1 MTLGKRILSVL
12 LAMLMVFSVLQMG
25 VSALNIA
32 NGENTDGTMTM
43 VDNGEG
49 RYILPEATVT
59 ATPTIRVAT
68 KRAGYGDFVGGSTIV
83 KATPSGV
90 PAITGNYTKEAYS
103 GESPEWPTVT
113 FECDLPL
120 TTDSDKASV
129 QLNCSSISGLTYE
142 VSNPSNNKWVWTI
155 TGGTIAAGNYAD
167 FTVSFNYTHTD
178 KLTGKTETK
187 AYKAYGSSYVDI
199 IAQPAGAYV
208 HSERKNAF
216 HSNTYNEMVYRIL
229 GKNTKGSYYET
240 GTDVGEEN
248 KEKNGSSYFSHGYY
262 DFQLADEF
270 GWSTTAAAFPQ
281 GGMVLLRALGEG
293 NIYFNT
299 GIDRQRPVSSTYI
312 DISKGKALDDESIN
326 LRYSAFNQDD
336 ASGHHHDHDGDY
348 LDQISGIRVFPGEVA
363 WGSDTPNITTAEN
376 EINFGLSADAALPFH
391 NKSTYNTSS
400 PYAITNSE
408 EPGRV
413 YGLNIP
419 FTGTAYANSKDMKT
433 LDNGNKYI
441 AYTFKNCVSAR
452 YYYKTDD
459 RCSDSH
465 TAVNLRF
472 YLYNKAPLRG
482 AIEEALGS
490 ASHIPQNPSFID
502 PQIGLTPQ
510 QWYYDNTN
518 GCWDKYYSALQ
529 TALRVNACYITDQNT
544 INAAADA
551 LDAAVAGLVVKGAD
565 YSLADAA
572 YKRIANLTPANYTAS
587 SWAAVGKA
595 WRAIGVN
602 DSERDLTVF
611 YQPYLNKLIADF
623 NTAIDNLELED
634 ADFTLV
640 DRAEEKV
647 PDDLS
652 VYTDETVAALQ
663 QLITTADSDAFRAKK
678 ITEQDYIDSFAYAIE
693 DAIIAL
699 QYKDADYSQVDALI
713 AEYNSTYAPK
723 KDTYTEETFNAYK
736 AAVLS
741 VMRGLKLDKQ
751 SLVDDMADK
760 ISTARD
766 NLEFKEADYTAVEAA
781 IDAAAMLDSKLYTT
795 ASWKALQDA
804 INGVQ
809 YGLTVD
815 KQSTVDGYAANIN
828 AKIKALIFADGD
840 YSAVQEQVARY
851 NALDKSWYE
860 AAGIS
865 NVQSVING
873 ITYGLKKDKQSQI
886 DTYAANLKAAI
897 DALVLK
903 PANYTEADKQ
913 VARFES
919 LASNKNLYTSAS
931 YSAALAASNVIKQN
945 HDLTIDKQSTVDG
958 YANDLKAAIDNLKFK
973 PGDYSDVNSA
983 VNTANEIIAKADAY
997 SAAYNNNPYYTPATF
1012 NALKSAVNAVVYDL
1026 TVDKQS
1032 QIDGYASAINKAINN
1047 LDNNVADYTAV
1058 NAAKASVPADLDS
1071 GRYVASKVAAV
1082 HNAVNSATAGLLT
1095 DEQDIVDGFATSIN
1109 AAVAALALNGADY
1122 TKVTAA
1128 INSKP
1133 ADLTPYTS
1141 ASVAN
1146 LNNKINAVVYGLLI
1160 DEQSKVD
1167 AFAADIVKAIKD
1179 LELALASYAKV
1190 EAAKAAANAALNASE
1205 AQYYTAES
1213 KQAVKDAIDAVVYD
1227 LPAAQQSQVD
1237 GYAKA
1242 IDSAVA
1248 ALKYNGLNTAPYE
1261 AAVKTF
1267 NGIDK
1272 SIYTDDSVKAV
1283 EDAIAAA
1290 DAIVKKA
1297 DASVKDQAALDSAV
1311 EAINAAI
1318 DALTLKGADYTDV
1331 DKAIDLANAY
1341 AVNKE
1346 LYTNY
1351 DAVEAAVAA
1360 VIRDLAIDKQTD
1372 VDAMAKAINDA
1383 IAALQFKDIDKT
1395 GYEATKRTIPA
1406 DLSIYTADSVKAVN
1420 DQIKAIDEFL
1430 GAEVDIND
1438 QPDLD
1443 EMVAE
1448 LKVKIDELA
1457 KIPAD
1462 YSELKKA
1469 LADFESLNEDDYSN
1483 FSEKKAVYNAAK
1495 DWMSNGTVD
1504 FENQDEV
1511 DAWTDAVKKAM
1522 AELEAASAPE
1532 AYFVAKAGSTTIIN
1546 DGSNFITGLK
1556 TALTLKELKEQFLAY
1571 DGVEVTFTKAS
1582 RSARYYGT
1590 GSTVKVTYADGKV
1603 ETYTI
1608 VIYGDLD
1615 GNGIIDVSDTATA
1628 QLAAVGSPLTA
1639 AQRFAANV
1647 DGVSRVTESDAVVIS
1662 AAAAGKELN
1671 QVDPTM

>member
-32 NGENTDGTMTM
+32 NGENTEGTMTM

-59 ATPTIRVAT
+59 STPTIRVAT
-68 KRAGYGDFVGGSTIV
+68 KTSGYGDFIGGSTIV

-90 PAITGNYTKEAYS
+90 PEITGNYTKEAYA

-113 FECDLPL
+113 FECDLSL
-120 TTDSDKASV
+120 AEDKGSV
-129 QLNCSSISGLTYE
+129 KLESNITGLTYE

-155 TGGTIAAGNYAD
+155 TGGTIAAGNFAD

-208 HSERKNAF
+208 YGYRTKTLTRSGAENH
-216 HSNTYNEMVYRIL
+216 MVYRIL
-229 GKNTKGSYYET
+229 GKNTKGSYFET
-240 GTDVGEEN
+240 GTDVGQTI
-248 KEKNGSSYFSHGYY
+248 KSDTTHFAHGVY
-262 DFQLADEF
+262 DFQRAEEI
-270 GWSTTAAAFPQ
+270 GWGNTAAAYPQ
-281 GGMVLLRALGEG
+281 GGLVLIHSDNGDG
-293 NIYFNT
+293 NKWTNT
-299 GIDRQRPVSSTYI
+299 GVDRQRPVSTTYV
-312 DISKGKALDDESIN
+312 DTSKGKALDEESIN
-326 LRYSAFNQDD
+326 LRFAVFNEYD
-336 ASGHHHDHDGDY
+336 AKSHYGGHDGNY
-348 LDQISGIRVFPGEVA
+348 NASINGFVVLPGEVG
-363 WGSDTPNITTAEN
+363 WDSDSANITTSEN
-376 EINFGLSADAALPFH
+376 ELNFALLSSDTLLIH
-391 NKSTYNTSS
+391 EGSTYNTGS
-400 PYAITNSE
+400 PYAIRNSAD
-408 EPGRV
+408 PSRV
-413 YGLNIP
+413 YGLNVP
-419 FTGTAYANSKDMKT
+419 FKGTAYANSKDIKT

-441 AYTFKNCVSAR
+441 AYTFVNNMYAR
-452 YYYKTDD
+452 YEKASRD
-459 RCSDSH
+459 C
-465 TAVNLRF
+465 AVHSAVDLRF
-472 YLYNKAPLRG
+472 YLYNKAPIRG
-482 AIEEALGS
+482 ALEEALGS
-490 ASHIPQNPSFID
+490 ASHIPQSPSFVD
-502 PQIGLTPQ
+502 PQVGITPQ
-510 QWYYDNTN
+510 EWYYDNTN
-518 GCWDKYYSALQ
+518 GCWDTYLAALKN
-529 TALRVNACYITDQNT
+529 ALHVNAKYDVDQNQ

-551 LDAAVAGLVVKGAD
+551 LDAAVAGLVVKKAD

-587 SWAAVGKA
+587 SWAAVGKV
-595 WRAIGVN
+595 WREIGLN
-602 DSERDLTVF
+602 DSERNLTVF

-640 DRAEEKV
+640 DRAENKV

-663 QLITTADSDAFRAKK
+663 QLITTANSDAFRAKK
-678 ITEQDYIDSFAYAIE
+678 ITEQDYIDNFAYAIE
-693 DAIIAL
+693 DAIVAL
-699 QYKDADYSQVDALI
+699 EYKDADYSQVDALI
-713 AEYNSTYAPK
+713 AEYNSTYAPN

-736 AAVLS
+736 SAVLS

-751 SLVDDMADK
+751 LLVDEMADN
-760 ISTARD
+760 IITARE
-766 NLEFKEADYTAVEAA
+766 NLELNDADYTAVDDAIIAA
-781 IDAAAMLDSKLYTT
+781 GKLDSKLYTA
-795 ASWKALQDA
+795 ASWNALQNA
-804 INGVQ
+804 IDSVQ
-809 YGLTVD
+809 QGLKVD
-815 KQSTVDGYAANIN
+815 EQKKVDDYAANIN
-828 AKIKALIFADGD
+828 KKITDLVFADGD
-840 YSAVQEQVARY
+840 YSAVQEQVARF
-851 NALDKSWYE
+851 NDLDKSWYE
-860 AAGIS
+860 STGLN

-873 ITYGLKKDKQSQI
+873 ITYGLKKDQQNQI

-903 PANYTEADKQ
+903 SANYTEADKQ
-913 VARFES
+913 VTRFES
-919 LASNKNLYTSAS
+919 LASNKNLYTSAT

-958 YANDLKAAIDNLKFK
+958 YANDLKKAIDNLKFK
-973 PGDYSDVNSA
+973 PGDYSAVNSA
-983 VNTANEIIAKADAY
+983 VNAANEIIAKADAY
-997 SAAYNNNPYYTPATF
+997 SAAYNNNPYYTSATF

-1095 DEQDIVDGFATSIN
+1095 DEQDTVDGFATSIN
-1109 AAVAALALNGADY
+1109 AAVAALTLNGADY
-1122 TKVTAA
+1122 AKVTAA

-1146 LNNKINAVVYGLLI
+1146 LNNKINAVVYGLSI

-1167 AFAADIVKAIKD
+1167 TFASDIVKAIND

-1190 EAAKAAANAALNASE
+1190 DAAKAAANAALNASE

-1242 IDSAVA
+1242 INDAVA
-1248 ALKYNGLNTAPYE
+1248 HLAYNGLNTAPYE
-1261 AAVKTF
+1261 AAVKAF
-1267 NGIDK
+1267 NEIDK
-1272 SIYTDDSVKAV
+1272 SIYTDESVKVV

-1297 DASVKDQAALDSAV
+1297 DASVKDQPALDKAV

-1318 DALTLKGADYTDV
+1318 VALTLKGADYTDV
-1331 DKAIDLANAY
+1331 DKAIELANAY

-1360 VIRDLAIDKQTD
+1360 VIRDLAIDKQAD

-1383 IAALQFKDIDKT
+1383 IADLQFKDIDTT

-1406 DLSIYTADSVKAVN
+1406 DLSIYTADSVKAVD

-1430 GAEVDIND
+1430 GADVDIND

-1483 FSEKKAVYNAAK
+1483 FSEKKAVYTSAK

-1504 FENQDEV
+1504 FENQAEV

-1522 AELEAASAPE
+1522 AELEEASAPE

-1556 TALTLKELKEQFLAY
+1556 TALTLKELKEQFLDY
-1571 DGVEVTFTKAS
+1571 DGVEVAFTKAS